1 MSGADGART
10 RGLRD
15 AIAAL
20 SQLSYGPNSPYCNRE
35 LEVAS
40 PVDASPL
47 IVPRGPEPKL
57 KALMTGEY
65 AGRQEIRPLK
75 LGAVSCNEV
84 DLIC

>member
-1 MSGADGART
+1 
-10 RGLRD
+10 
-15 AIAAL
+15 
-20 SQLSYGPNSPYCNRE
+20 
-35 LEVAS
+35 
-40 PVDASPL
+40 L